1 MVGVCQWR
9 RVDEVAMERLTVQE
23 KKKWMI
29 WIDEHIGRLL
39 LGAAVLFAAGTALR
53 GWFRTSW

>member
-1 MVGVCQWR
+1 MMMMVDVCQW
-9 RVDEVAMERLTVQE
+9 RVDEVARERL
-23 KKKWMI
+23 KKWMI

-39 LGAAVLFAAGTALR
+39 LGVAVLFAAGAALR

>member
-1 MVGVCQWR
+1 MVGVCQR
-9 RVDEVAMERLTVQE
+9 RVDEVAMERLTVHE
-23 KKKWMI
+23 KKWMI

-39 LGAAVLFAAGTALR
+39 PGAAVLFAAGTALR